1 MTILA
6 KGLHVLA
13 AVIWIG
19 GMFFAYMVL
28 RPAVAGIEAPPERLR
43 LWGRVLERFFRWVWV
58 VVVVLPA
65 SGYWLVFDE
74 LGGFGALGMDIHLM
88 QGVGLLM
95 IVIFLHLY
103 FAPYRRFGRALAA
116 EDFAAAGAALGR
128 IRVLVATNLALGL
141 ALAAIGATG
150 AYWR

>member
-6 KGLHVLA
+6 TGLHVLA

-43 LWGRVLERFFRWVWV
+43 LWGRVLERFFRWVWGA
-58 VVVVLPA
+58 VVVLPA

-74 LGGFGALGMDIHLM
+74 FGGLGAVGIDTHIM

-95 IVIFLHLY
+95 ILIFLHLY

-116 EDFAAAGAALGR
+116 EDLAAAAAALGR
-128 IRVLVATNLALGL
+128 IRTVVAINLALGL

-150 AYWR
+150 AYWG